1 MYMARVSVKTWISLI
16 TFILVAV
23 IVYASR
29 HELVRAWELL
39 GQVNLLILSLLIP
52 IQFLSYYTAGAM
64 VFSYLKEKY
73 DIRVHNVEAA
83 RIALELNFVN
93 HILPSAGVSG
103 ASYMAWRLSRLG
115 ITPGRATLAQV
126 VRFAATFAAFLVF
139 LLLAVLFIT
148 FDTGLERT
156 LILVSSGL
164 ASSIIFGTM
173 LVVYIIKSQARMQR
187 AAWAVTRW
195 VNRLTHSVTMG
206 RRRKL
211 LKLDTVVKY
220 FSDFHDDYRELAKDP
235 KVLKKPFSWGLLFIC
250 CEVGMFWVTFLALGT
265 VVNPAPLLVAYG
277 LAGFAGAFFFTPGG
291 VGGYEAIM
299 VGFLSTTGIDR
310 GAVIAAVLLARVV
323 LILMTIVTG
332 YYFYQKAINSHGKHP
347 AQR

>member
-1 MYMARVSVKTWISLI
+1 MARVSIKTWVSIV

-23 IVYASR
+23 IIYASR

-39 GQVNLLILSLLIP
+39 GQVNLFILALLIP
-52 IQFLSYYTAGAM
+52 IQFLSYYAAGAM
-64 VFSYLKEKY
+64 VFSYLREKY
-73 DIRVHNVEAA
+73 EIQVQSVEAA

-115 ITPGRATLAQV
+115 ISPGRATLAQA
-126 VRFAATFAAFLVF
+126 VRFAAVFAAFLVF
-139 LLLAVLFIT
+139 LLFAVLFIT

-156 LILVSSGL
+156 LILLSSGL

-173 LVVYIIKSQARMQR
+173 FVIYIIKSPTRMQR

-195 VNRLTHSVTMG
+195 TNKTVHTMTMG
-206 RRRKL
+206 RRRQV
-211 LKLDTVVKY
+211 LKLDTVVRY
-220 FSDFHDDYRELAKDP
+220 FTDFHDDYRELAKDP
-235 KVLKKPFSWGLLFIC
+235 RVLKKPFLWGLLFIA

-265 VVNPAPLLVAYG
+265 VVNPAPLLVGYG
-277 LAGFAGAFFFTPGG
+277 LAGLAGAFFFTPGG

-299 VGFLSTTGIDR
+299 VGFLATTGIDR
-310 GAVIAAVLLARVV
+310 GAVIAAVLLARVI

-332 YYFYQKAINSHGKHP
+332 YYFYQKAINSNGYNSP
-347 AQR
+347 QR

>member
-1 MYMARVSVKTWISLI
+1 MFKPSLKTWISI
-16 TFILVAV
+16 VTFVLVIA
-23 IVYASR
+23 IIIMSR

-39 GQVNLLILSLLIP
+39 GRVNIWILLLLIP
-52 IQFLSYYTAGAM
+52 IQAMSYYAAGAM

-73 DIRVHNVEAA
+73 DTRVKNIEVA

-115 ITPGRATLAQV
+115 INASRATLAQV
-126 VRFAATFAAFLVF
+126 VRFAAIFGAFLLS
-139 LLLAVLFIT
+139 LLIAVLFIT

-156 LILVSSGL
+156 LILTSSGL

-173 LVVYIIKSQARMQR
+173 LFIYIIKSPTRMQR
-187 AAWAVTRW
+187 TAQALTRW
-195 VNRLTHSVTMG
+195 VNRLTRTVTRG

-211 LKLDTVVKY
+211 LRGEQVEKY
-220 FSDFHDDYRELAKDP
+220 FSDFQDDYRELAKDP
-235 KVLKKPFSWGLLFIC
+235 KVLKKPFIWGIVFIVC
-250 CEVGMFWVTFLALGT
+250 DVALFWVTFLALGV

-277 LAGFAGAFFFTPGG
+277 LAGSAGSFLFTPGG

-299 VGFLSTTGIDR
+299 VGFLATTGIDR
-310 GAVIAAVLLARVV
+310 GAVIAAVLLARVILIV
-323 LILMTIVTG
+323 LTIVTG
-332 YYFYQKAINSHGKHP
+332 YYFYQRAINHYGHKSTE
-347 AQR
+347 R